1 MANIQVYKDHHSF
14 YIVNLINTGEQIQYD
29 WSLSQSYPVVIMAG
43 EVSIGTDV
51 ISASTRKS
59 LGLFKVPAGQKLTC
73 SASAGAPAFTFCPFV
88 LSNDTVMSELFP
100 TGTTLTELKN
110 SSSNLGSIEFSNVR
124 QVVGH
129 KMVYDSSPGNATI
142 TLPNLNT
149 IVTGALSS

>member
-1 MANIQVYKDHHSF
+1 M
-14 YIVNLINTGEQIQYD
+14 
-29 WSLSQSYPVVIMAG
+29 
-43 EVSIGTDV
+43 
-51 ISASTRKS
+51 
-59 LGLFKVPAGQKLTC
+59 
-73 SASAGAPAFTFCPFV
+73 